1 MRKQTFI
8 DNMTERGYEL
18 RNVRNGNVIA
28 RKGDITIRWVTLANC
43 GESLWNGYEYMG
55 RHGGT
60 AARVAKNIIRSRIAR
75 ASHGKPTAEPLERT
89 ALRLLKRAGRPELSE
104 RYARI
109 RKHIAAT
116 HCNA

>member
-1 MRKQTFI
+1 MK
-8 DNMTERGYEL
+8 
-18 RNVRNGNVIA
+18 
-28 RKGDITIRWVTLANC
+28 
-43 GESLWNGYEYMG
+43 WNGYEYVNRNGDTAG
-55 RHGGT
+55 R
-60 AARVAKNIIRSRIAR
+60 VIENIIRSRIAR

-116 HCNA
+116 RGND